1 MDSRTNL
8 VGKFTHSVKRL
19 VKEVA
24 DETVPGGQTK
34 EFNIQTNDRLRL
46 ANSKLSESYE
56 TAKKALRTLHESYNN
71 SKRTRNI
78 FRRYVQLKSMIKEVV
93 RLDVQY
99 WLLVEVPKQEKQETV
114 PNYVMRACASLEKS
128 VETKAGE
135 TAKQEDEARMRDR
148 LARLEDM
155 TSAELDVENTQQT
168 NDMYRLLKKYIAL
181 RNLMKE
187 LKQDY
192 QDSKSYPLI
201 PRYTMLKDMIKDV
214 TRDPDYMEVCHEDPL

>member
-1 MDSRTNL
+1 M
-8 VGKFTHSVKRL
+8 
-19 VKEVA
+19 
-24 DETVPGGQTK
+24 
-34 EFNIQTNDRLRL
+34 

-148 LARLEDM
+148 LARLEGK
-155 TSAELDVENTQQT
+155 TQ
-168 NDMYRLLKKYIAL
+168 NH
-181 RNLMKE
+181 
-187 LKQDY
+187 
-192 QDSKSYPLI
+192 
-201 PRYTMLKDMIKDV
+201 IK
-214 TRDPDYMEVCHEDPL
+214 M

>member
-1 MDSRTNL
+1 
-8 VGKFTHSVKRL
+8 
-19 VKEVA
+19 
-24 DETVPGGQTK
+24 
-34 EFNIQTNDRLRL
+34 
-46 ANSKLSESYE
+46 
-56 TAKKALRTLHESYNN
+56 
-71 SKRTRNI
+71 
-78 FRRYVQLKSMIKEVV
+78 
-93 RLDVQY
+93 
-99 WLLVEVPKQEKQETV
+99 
-114 PNYVMRACASLEKS
+114 
-128 VETKAGE
+128 
-135 TAKQEDEARMRDR
+135 
-148 LARLEDM
+148 M